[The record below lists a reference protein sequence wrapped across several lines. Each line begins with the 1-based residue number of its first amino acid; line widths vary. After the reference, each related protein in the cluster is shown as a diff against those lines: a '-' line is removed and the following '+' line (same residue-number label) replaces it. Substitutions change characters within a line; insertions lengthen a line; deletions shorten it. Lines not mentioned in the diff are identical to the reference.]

1 MVNKYYRKKL
11 SPEMEV
17 AGQELRKFIKKIG
30 NRPISKGIARKSY
43 KILTKK

>member
-1 MVNKYYRKKL
+1 MPNKYHRKKL
-11 SPEMEV
+11 MPEMEV
-17 AGQELRKFIKKIG
+17 EGQELRKFIKKIG

>member
-1 MVNKYYRKKL
+1 MPNKYHRKKL

-17 AGQELRKFIKKIG
+17 AGQGLRKFMKKRG
-30 NRPISKGIARKSY
+30 NRPISRGIARKSY

>member
-30 NRPISKGIARKSY
+30 NRPISRGIARKSY